1 MSPMSAVT
9 LRSILYPNNFK
20 KWIVVPED
28 FPQDIWCDIL
38 GKSVQIKRQRDY
50 ADRPELH
57 FFAPF
62 PFFKIDE
69 GDDEIT
75 KSSISIDVCN
85 LQLNTYLY
93 PPRIDVHQKDHDF
106 EMTVMVGDKD
116 FAYRTLGKFYP
127 ETNLRKSLA
136 IFERQHR
143 RWDMERYD
151 QSILTT
157 AQNDQVTL
165 HLKLMG
171 FSLEHVIKLDSY
183 SEYKKIQDT
192 TTHAFKDFYQQK
204 WWEWKRDEAT
214 VNFRFDTDDNFLE
227 GNVILNFSHPNLW
240 PHMQKLIE
248 KVYGIKNC
256 RGLYEGWL
264 PLEIID
270 TACDLTSYIIM
281 AFHPTRFPK
290 DDEPLIKM
298 LRYDPVGGQ
307 FSRRPD
313 FDSDF
318 KPFNTG
324 WKTEIHSESVKAYL
338 QLENEFSTL
347 VNKHLVALSESEF
360 KRAAEIFQ
368 KIQEMR
374 KGKKIECQICFLQ
387 NSIYQ
392 TQKQNGSIY
401 NNLNVCK
408 YCASLFK

>member
-1 MSPMSAVT
+1 MSAVT

-38 GKSVQIKRQRDY
+38 GKSVQIKRQRDH

-57 FFAPF
+57 FFVPF
-62 PFFKIDE
+62 TFFEID
-69 GDDEIT
+69 DDNEIT

-93 PPRIDVHQKDHDF
+93 PPQIDVHKKDHDF
-106 EMTVMVGDKD
+106 DCTLMVGNKE
-116 FAYRTLGKFYP
+116 FAYP
-127 ETNLRKSLA
+127 
-136 IFERQHR
+136 IFTVFKYAENSRVQPQLFQR
-143 RWDMERYD
+143 NNRYDIYERYD

-157 AQNDQVTL
+157 AKNDQVTL
-165 HLKLMG
+165 HLKMMG
-171 FSLEHVIKLDSY
+171 FSLGHVIKLGSY

-192 TTHAFKDFYQQK
+192 TTHAFEDFYKQK

-214 VNFRFDTDDNFLE
+214 VTFHFDTNDNFLDA
-227 GNVILNFSHPNLW
+227 GLSLNFSHPNLW

-256 RGLYEGWL
+256 RGFYEGWL

-281 AFHPTRFPK
+281 AFHPTLFPK

-307 FSRRPD
+307 FWRRPD

-318 KPFNTG
+318 KPFNTEWG
-324 WKTEIHSESVKAYL
+324 WKTEIHSESVKTYL
-338 QLENEFSTL
+338 ELENEFNTL

-368 KIQEMR
+368 
-374 KGKKIECQICFLQ
+374 QI
-387 NSIYQ
+387 
-392 TQKQNGSIY
+392 K
-401 NNLNVCK
+401 
-408 YCASLFK
+408 